1 MQEKLLK
8 SNIGWMIVFFFFGVI
23 PAICLGSTN
32 NDIVK
37 IVLGIIV
44 FSSVWGFIITS
55 IGLIGKLNFNKSLSE
70 LPYNFDYAAEF
81 IVYKNIGKSKKEK
94 ATKALK
100 SSITIP
106 SVYTEW
112 SAQLTDRYQKI
123 KDNENFYHYL
133 KRCLRNAKKSYD
145 ILVAVLV
152 PVEIGVMTVFLT
164 NNGGQEGNEIV
175 LLVSVVILAIILTRE
190 LYKCKDEVEFVL
202 DVIDVLC
209 PKFGTVK

>member
-1 MQEKLLK
+1 MQQ
-8 SNIGWMIVFFFFGVI
+8 
-23 PAICLGSTN
+23 P
-32 NDIVK
+32 
-37 IVLGIIV
+37 
-44 FSSVWGFIITS
+44 
-55 IGLIGKLNFNKSLSE
+55 
-70 LPYNFDYAAEF
+70 
-81 IVYKNIGKSKKEK
+81 
-94 ATKALK
+94 
-100 SSITIP
+100 
-106 SVYTEW
+106 
-112 SAQLTDRYQKI
+112 
-123 KDNENFYHYL
+123 L